1 MLRRIQ
7 RGESSVLSTIVNDT
21 PVDNE
26 TNDNSKEQAATN
38 APITISNFE
47 AEHSEETTDP
57 SVLTTP
63 TTPVK
68 GLPCSKC
75 TQSSKKIRQ
84 LRNNWM
90 TSKFKLRKMKLEL
103 KYALKGSEGVDSSQV
118 PGTPPGELDSSE
130 DCMNVDSDCY
140 ESEYDFTEEEPED
153 DRDDSYEG
161 KTDTDTA
168 TDTDDETDSRIKP
181 IVRDTPDWNNG
192 RSNFHLFE
200 PKMQKGVCVEKSVV
214 HARHQNASRKF
225 VVVICYPEITKTLT
239 KLSKESGCDVVAK
252 WTKACGNHFYWSACS
267 THDGNGDVIWAK
279 FCVFLSH
286 IINKHDKLQNPIFN
300 KCQHGPDF
308 TARQWLHEDSV
319 VYDKLR
325 KALTKP
331 NLQKAIKKASPIAQT
346 SCLEGFHS
354 VLNQFA
360 PKMIHY
366 SFSGMYC
373 RHILAILHFNS
384 NLHRDIKLKND
395 GSQQVKVVF
404 PKFKNGEGT
413 VRDIRV
419 KPNFAYVEEIFQT
432 LQEDIQEKTRL
443 DNAIQELTAMTPAHM
458 DSMLEKQPKE
468 DAIHKRQQRQK
479 LQTKDVPPTTPDG
492 QESFIRMFVSPNLEI
507 NICGKFDQNYH
518 NKPSLDVMILSSD
531 FGLPVVCT
539 TCTTVYYIS
548 RAIYGLN
555 SVTNRNLE
563 QAFTRCYDSVFGFWA
578 SCGMRDM
585 HHSKP
590 SLDVMI
596 LSSDFGL
603 PVVCATCTT

>member
-1 MLRRIQ
+1 KSTLQNLKMPERCVVHGCGKRFRRWIKFVKMKRAKWSPTKTSVICSDHFNSNDFQRIYLVDIPNSRAAKPCLKKDDIGINVFPTIYKRRQDVESSSRNQRQANRMLRRIQ

-47 AEHSEETTDP
+47 AERNECGSSTAMEYMAFDRAMTFLLGRGLSISTLISDRHTSI
-57 SVLTTP
+57 
-63 TTPVK
+63 VK
-68 GLPCSKC
+68 HMREKMTRIIHYFNLWHI
-75 TQSSKKIRQ
+75 KK
-84 LRNNWM
+84 
-90 TSKFKLRKMKLEL
+90 K
-103 KYALKGSEGVDSSQV
+103 
-118 PGTPPGELDSSE
+118 
-130 DCMNVDSDCY
+130 
-140 ESEYDFTEEEPED
+140 
-153 DRDDSYEG
+153 
-161 KTDTDTA
+161 
-168 TDTDDETDSRIKP
+168 
-181 IVRDTPDWNNG
+181 
-192 RSNFHLFE
+192 
-200 PKMQKGVCVEKSVV
+200 
-214 HARHQNASRKF
+214 
-225 VVVICYPEITKTLT
+225 ITKTLT
-239 KLSKESGCDVVAK
+239 KLSQESGCDVVAK
-252 WTKACGNHFYWSACS
+252 WTKACGNHFYWSTCS

-308 TARQWLHEDSV
+308 TARQWLLEDSV

-346 SCLEGFHS
+346 SCLEGLHS

-366 SFSGMYC
+366 SFFGMYC
-373 RHILAILHFNS
+373 RFVLYSILHFNS
-384 NLHRDIKLKND
+384 NLHRYIKLKND

-432 LQEDIQEKTRL
+432 LQEGIQEKTRL

-468 DAIHKRQQRQK
+468 DAIHKRQQRHK
-479 LQTKDVPPTTPDG
+479 LQTKDVPSTTPVTAV
-492 QESFIRMFVSPNLEI
+492 QMESAAVSAPKAKPHCTVCKNPMK
-507 NICGKFDQNYH
+507 GH
-518 NKPSLDVMILSSD
+518 NKIVDCPKNRLLQD
-531 FGLPVVCT
+531 
-539 TCTTVYYIS
+539 
-548 RAIYGLN
+548 N
-555 SVTNRNLE
+555 S
-563 QAFTRCYDSVFGFWA
+563 
-578 SCGMRDM
+578 
-585 HHSKP
+585 
-590 SLDVMI
+590 
-596 LSSDFGL
+596 
-603 PVVCATCTT
+603 